1 PVPEPGPGEVRVA
14 VHAAGICAS
23 DREVY
28 DGTRAPGYVRYP
40 IVPGHEWS
48 GTIEAVGE
56 GVDPGLA
63 GRKTVAEGFRA
74 CGVCERWC
82 TAGYEETGFT
92 QPGAFADHVV
102 VPARLLHPL
111 PDDADLTA
119 AALLERAA
127 QRLGGPVRRLA
138 RTGRTEDEVLA
149 ALSGPGSDDVLV
161 CARDGDRSRPGPH
174 TLAPPTRFVVDHAPC
189 PVLLVW

>member
-1 PVPEPGPGEVRVA
+1 MTLIVWITEAHWTACVDAARARRAAREPVTLLHVTDEEVTAAAHGAFAGLLGRGHGPGEDPARRLERE
-14 VHAAGICAS
+14 AAGA
-23 DREVY
+23 
-28 DGTRAPGYVRYP
+28 
-40 IVPGHEWS
+40 
-48 GTIEAVGE
+48 
-56 GVDPGLA
+56 
-63 GRKTVAEGFRA
+63 
-74 CGVCERWC
+74 
-82 TAGYEETGFT
+82 
-92 QPGAFADHVV
+92 
-102 VPARLLHPL
+102 
-111 PDDADLTA
+111 A